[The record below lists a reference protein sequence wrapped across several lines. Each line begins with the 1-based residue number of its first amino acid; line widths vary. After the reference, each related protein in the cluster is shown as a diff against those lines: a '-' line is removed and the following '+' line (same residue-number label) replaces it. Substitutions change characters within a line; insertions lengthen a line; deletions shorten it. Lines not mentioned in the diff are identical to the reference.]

1 MMAVPIGLIVN
12 ELVEN
17 ALKYAFPD
25 DRAGLI
31 TVTFDLD
38 EVGRLHLAVAD
49 DGIGFDPA
57 SARKGGG
64 TRLVRSLVQQLHGQL
79 ERSGPPGTA
88 YDIRFTAEPS
98 GSVR

>member
-1 MMAVPIGLIVN
+1 M
-12 ELVEN
+12 EN

-31 TVTFDLD
+31 TVTFGLD
-38 EVGRLHLAVAD
+38 ELDKLHLAVAD

-57 SARKGGG
+57 SSRKGGG
-64 TRLVRSLVQQLHGQL
+64 ARLVRSLVQQLHGQI

-88 YDIRFTAEPS
+88 YNIRFPVAP
-98 GSVR
+98 GLGALG